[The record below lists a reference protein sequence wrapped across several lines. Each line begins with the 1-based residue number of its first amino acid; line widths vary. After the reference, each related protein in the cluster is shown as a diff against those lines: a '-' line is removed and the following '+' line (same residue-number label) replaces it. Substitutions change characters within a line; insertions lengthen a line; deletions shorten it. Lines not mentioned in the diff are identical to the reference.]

1 MGEQESTLDVKADP
15 PPPKYPSLG
24 LVLEEFHLDAKTQ
37 QDRAAQLDARGGVL
51 IGFAGV
57 LVGLI
62 ARGTTPPS
70 GLQQAALALAAAA
83 AAAAAVGAMWRQASS
98 TLDPLRL
105 RNYMAVD
112 EDAARLAILDTRVLL
127 YLQDQGRVRLRF
139 AMVGLASALLMAA
152 LVLLCLAAYR

>member
-1 MGEQESTLDVKADP
+1 MAESKKDSEDDAASPLLR
-15 PPPKYPSLG
+15 YPSLG

-51 IGFAGV
+51 IGFSGV

-83 AAAAAVGAMWRQASS
+83 AAAAAVGALWRQASS

-105 RNYMAVD
+105 RAYMAAD
-112 EDAARLAILDTRVLL
+112 EETSRRRILDTRIPL
-127 YLQDQGRVRLRF
+127 YLQDQKRVRVRF
-139 AMVGLASALLMAA
+139 AMVGLASILLMAA
-152 LVLLCLAAYR
+152 LVLLCLAAIE

>member
-1 MGEQESTLDVKADP
+1 MPEPNAPSEHSP
-15 PPPKYPSLG
+15 PQKYASLE

-70 GLQQAALALAAAA
+70 GLQQAALVCAAAA
-83 AAAAAVGAMWRQASS
+83 AAAAAVGALWRQASS

-105 RNYMAVD
+105 RAYMAAT
-112 EDAARLAILDTRVLL
+112 EEHARLRILDTRISL
-127 YLQDQGRVRLRF
+127 YLQDQKRLRLRF
-139 AMVGLASALLMAA
+139 AMVGSASALLMAA
-152 LVLLCLAAYR
+152 LILLCLAAVR